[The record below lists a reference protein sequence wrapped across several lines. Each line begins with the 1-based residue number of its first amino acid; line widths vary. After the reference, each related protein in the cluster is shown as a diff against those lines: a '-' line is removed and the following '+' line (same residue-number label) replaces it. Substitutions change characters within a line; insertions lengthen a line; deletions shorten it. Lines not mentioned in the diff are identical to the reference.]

1 MLGVCGS
8 ECVRRVRGQVKEG
21 SYVLD
26 GVNEDSVLL
35 GCGAVS

>member
-1 MLGVCGS
+1 LLGVCGS
-8 ECVRRVRGQVKEG
+8 ERVRRVWGEDKES